1 MINKSIRVFIVDDHP
16 MVIEGMT
23 SILQQTP
30 SIEVAGYAMTAAS
43 CLGFFVSQTAD
54 VVLLDI
60 NLPDMSGIDLC
71 KVLKQ
76 KFSSLRILGISN
88 FNQGSY
94 VQEMMKQGAS
104 GYVLKNASKEEL
116 VGAIHK
122 VNQGNQYLSPDA
134 GQAMRREVERQKEI
148 PLITK
153 REREVLALIAQG
165 LTNLAIA
172 EKLFISTS
180 TVDSHRKSLL
190 AKLDAKNTATLISY
204 ALSNHIIGNN
214 Q

>member
-1 MINKSIRVFIVDDHP
+1 MIEKSIRVFIVDDHP

-23 SILQQTP
+23 AMLQQTP

-43 CLGFFVSQTAD
+43 CLGYFVNQTAD
-54 VVLLDI
+54 VVLMDI

-76 KFSSLRILGISN
+76 KFSDLRILGISN
-88 FNQGSY
+88 LSQGSY

-122 VNQGNQYLSPDA
+122 VNQGKQHLSPDA
-134 GQAMRREVERQKEI
+134 GQAMRKEIEKQKEM

-153 REREVLALIAQG
+153 REKEVLALIVQG
-165 LTNLAIA
+165 LTNPAIA
-172 EKLFISTS
+172 DKLFISAS

-190 AKLDAKNTATLISY
+190 AKLDAKNTAALVSY
-204 ALSNHIIGNN
+204 ALNHHLVEEE
-214 Q
+214 

>member
-16 MVIEGMT
+16 MVVEGMT
-23 SILQQTP
+23 SMLQQTP

-54 VVLLDI
+54 VVLMDI

-71 KVLKQ
+71 RVLKQ
-76 KFSSLRILGISN
+76 EHSGLRILGISN
-88 FNQGSY
+88 LSQGSY

-122 VNQGNQYLSPDA
+122 VNQGKQYLSPAA
-134 GQAMRREVERQKEI
+134 GQAMRKEVERQNEM

-153 REREVLALIAQG
+153 REKEVLALIVQG
-165 LTNLAIA
+165 LTNQAIA
-172 EKLFISTS
+172 DKLFISIS

-190 AKLDAKNTATLISY
+190 AKLDAKNTAALVSY
-204 ALSNHIIGNN
+204 ALNHHLVEEG
-214 Q
+214 